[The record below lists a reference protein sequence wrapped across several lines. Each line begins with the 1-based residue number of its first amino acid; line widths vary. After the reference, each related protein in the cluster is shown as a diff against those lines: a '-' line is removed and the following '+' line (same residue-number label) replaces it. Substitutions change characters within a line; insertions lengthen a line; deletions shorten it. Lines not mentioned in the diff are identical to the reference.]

1 MRGCVHSL
9 NEGKYL
15 LNEGKY
21 SLNGGKYS
29 AGCSAGYHTSLAWES
44 TGWMIKR
51 FRINYCANTTMSI
64 K

>member
-21 SLNGGKYS
+21 SLNERKYS

-44 TGWMIKR
+44 TGWMIK
-51 FRINYCANTTMSI
+51 
-64 K
+64 